1 MNDFSHVA
9 GWQHTERTSTSVAL
23 EFLGDQ
29 EASGCG
35 VDCYLQQ
42 QTSRRKWCFCDYLA
56 MVDAYLDDDAALTA
70 FPDDARLAP
79 VGTRSG
85 RVPRH
90 VRLTTVRSLPEND
103 LASYLD
109 DPDLEVR
116 ELAFERLVAI
126 SRQQVESLLGG
137 AGQNSGYT
145 AE

>member
-9 GWQHTERTSTSVAL
+9 GWQHTERTATSVAL
-23 EFLGDQ
+23 EFLGGR

-56 MVDAYLDDDAALTA
+56 MVDAYLDDDAAPLG
-70 FPDDARLAP
+70 FRDDAPGGASSLLAP
-79 VGTRSG
+79 
-85 RVPRH
+85 RH
-90 VRLTTVRSLPEND
+90 MRLTTVRSLPEND

-109 DPDLEVR
+109 DPDTEIR
-116 ELAFERLVAI
+116 ELAFDRLVAV

-137 AGQNSGYT
+137 VSRR
-145 AE
+145 